1 MARQQI
7 SNLGTML
14 DSIREVSEKRFGKIR
29 VASLP
34 TTVDRLFPQLLR
46 TYALSHPNIGVQIF
60 DGNNDFVARQVQAG
74 IAEFGVGMDPGAEGD
89 LTFTPLMSEEYV
101 LAVHRAD
108 PMAARDRV
116 TLQELGS
123 AKLIIGGRDSGNR
136 LLLEV
141 LLGNA
146 GVGLRWFYEVE
157 HVSCLLDLIDTGI
170 GCAIVPVL
178 TLSQRHD
185 QNIRKVHID
194 GIDVRRMLGIVRH
207 RSLSISPLVAE
218 FMEMLAG
225 NIKNI

>member
-14 DSIREVSEKRFGKIR
+14 DSIREVSEKRFGKIW
-29 VASLP
+29 VTSLP
-34 TTVDRLFPQLLR
+34 TMVDRLFPQLLG

-60 DGNNDFVARQVQAG
+60 DENNDFVARQVQAG

-89 LTFTPLMSEEYV
+89 LTFTPLLFEEYV

-116 TLQELGS
+116 TLQELGD
-123 AKLIIGGRDSGNR
+123 AKLIIGGDSGNR

-146 GVGLRWFYEVE
+146 GVSLRWFYEVE
-157 HVSCLLDLIDTGI
+157 HVSCLLDLMDTGI
-170 GCAIVPVL
+170 GCAIVAVL

-194 GIDVRRMLGIVRH
+194 GIDVRRTLGIVRH